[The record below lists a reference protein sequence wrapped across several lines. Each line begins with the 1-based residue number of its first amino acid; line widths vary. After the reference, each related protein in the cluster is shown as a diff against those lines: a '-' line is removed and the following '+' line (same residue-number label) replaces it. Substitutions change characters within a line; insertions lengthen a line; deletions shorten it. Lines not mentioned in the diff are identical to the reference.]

1 MLYNSNS
8 NSSHSS
14 TNNNSNNHNNNNTPA
29 SASGCRDEVHKTRSC
44 VLNSR
49 LFSLSLSLYTT
60 RVDAK
65 MTLRT

>member
-14 TNNNSNNHNNNNTPA
+14 TNNNSNNHNNNNNTPA

-49 LFSLSLSLYTT
+49 LFSLSLSLSIR
-60 RVDAK
+60 RVS
-65 MTLRT
+65 TLR